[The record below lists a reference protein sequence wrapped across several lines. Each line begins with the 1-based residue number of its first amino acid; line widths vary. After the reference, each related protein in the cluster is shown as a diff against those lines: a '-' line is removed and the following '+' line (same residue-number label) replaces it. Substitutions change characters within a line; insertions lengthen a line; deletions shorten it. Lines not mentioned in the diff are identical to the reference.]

1 MELMVDGCYWCRTRI
16 SRPSVNMLWIC
27 DYESSSC
34 EAHPVAYDM
43 ATLKP
48 TDEWAPHQ
56 TKQEVAEIIR
66 RNHYITMAQ
75 RSGKYIRQVDDNV
88 VLISKKAQNT
98 SRKSAEK
105 VLPNTGSIR
114 RKVYDTIKS
123 NDGYGY
129 TDYEL
134 ENVLKSSHQ
143 TVSASRRSLVIDG
156 FLVDSGK
163 TRKNE
168 NRNDCIV
175 WVTVNEFSNGML
187 FGNV

>member
-1 MELMVDGCYWCRTRI
+1 MWL
-16 SRPSVNMLWIC
+16 C
-27 DYESSSC
+27 DYESAHC
-34 EAHPVAYDM
+34 EDSPVAYDFL
-43 ATLKP
+43 TLK
-48 TDEWAPHQ
+48 TNDELAPHQ
-56 TKQEVAEIIR
+56 TRREVHEIVK
-66 RNHYITMAQ
+66 RNYFITKAQ
-75 RSGKYIRQVDDNV
+75 RSGKYLREIGDNV
-88 VLISKKAQNT
+88 VMISKKAQNT

-134 ENVLKSSHQ
+134 ETVLKGSHQ
-143 TVSASRRSLVIDG
+143 TISASRRSLVLDG

-175 WVTVNEFSNGML
+175 WVTANEFSNGML

>member
-1 MELMVDGCYWCRTRI
+1 MWL
-16 SRPSVNMLWIC
+16 C
-27 DYESSSC
+27 DYESAHC
-34 EAHPVAYDM
+34 EDSPVAYDFL
-43 ATLKP
+43 TLK
-48 TDEWAPHQ
+48 TNDELAPHQ
-56 TKQEVAEIIR
+56 TRREVHEIVK
-66 RNHYITMAQ
+66 RNYFITKAQ
-75 RSGKYIRQVDDNV
+75 RSGKYLREINDNV
-88 VLISKKAQNT
+88 VMISKKAQNT

-134 ENVLKSSHQ
+134 ETVLKGSHQ
-143 TVSASRRSLVIDG
+143 TISASRRSLVLDG

-175 WVTVNEFSNGML
+175 WVTANEFSNGML

>member
-1 MELMVDGCYWCRTRI
+1 MELIQDRCFWCNTRI
-16 SRPSVNMLWIC
+16 TRPSENLMWLC
-27 DYESSSC
+27 DYESAHC
-34 EAHPVAYDM
+34 EDSPVAYDFL
-43 ATLKP
+43 TLK
-48 TDEWAPHQ
+48 TNDELAPHQ
-56 TKQEVAEIIR
+56 TRREVHEIVK
-66 RNHYITMAQ
+66 RNYFITKAQ
-75 RSGKYIRQVDDNV
+75 RSGKYLREINDNV
-88 VLISKKAQNT
+88 VMISKKAQNT

-105 VLPNTGSIR
+105 VLPNTGSMR

-134 ENVLKSSHQ
+134 ETVLKSSHQ

-175 WVTVNEFSNGML
+175 WVTANEFSNGML
-187 FGNV
+187 FGDV

>member
-1 MELMVDGCYWCRTRI
+1 M
-16 SRPSVNMLWIC
+16 
-27 DYESSSC
+27 
-34 EAHPVAYDM
+34 
-43 ATLKP
+43 
-48 TDEWAPHQ
+48 
-56 TKQEVAEIIR
+56 
-66 RNHYITMAQ
+66 
-75 RSGKYIRQVDDNV
+75 
-88 VLISKKAQNT
+88 ISKKAQNT

-134 ENVLKSSHQ
+134 ETVLKGSHQ
-143 TVSASRRSLVIDG
+143 TISASRRSLVLDG

-175 WVTVNEFSNGML
+175 WVTAHEFSNGML